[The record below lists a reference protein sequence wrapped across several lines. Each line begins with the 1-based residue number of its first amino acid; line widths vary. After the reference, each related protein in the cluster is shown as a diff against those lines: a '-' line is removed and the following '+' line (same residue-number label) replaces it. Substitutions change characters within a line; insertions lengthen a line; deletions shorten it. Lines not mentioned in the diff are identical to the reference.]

1 MTTFDAI
8 FLGLIQGLTEFIPV
22 SSSGHLTMAKFF
34 LPIHD
39 VDLTY
44 IVLLHFG
51 TVISIFAALYDD
63 IWKLLRDFFKGEKYA
78 LYFALLIL
86 ISMIPAGIVGF
97 LFEDMLDTL
106 FCEKGLM
113 IGKIP
118 LEPYRLVGLAF
129 IACAYFVLTP
139 ADNILKK
146 RNASSPEEKEEAE
159 KGLKALEDMTWKEAL
174 LIGLAQAAA
183 VVPGLSRSGSTI
195 YAGLLC
201 KLKSEAAARFSFLM
215 SIPIILGAVAKDFLS
230 SEFRARLAVS
240 FHSGDGTLWVQFVGV
255 LVAAVSGYLAIKL
268 LLKMVNKYN
277 FHPFVVYLWI
287 IGLVCIAS

>member
-8 FLGLIQGLTEFIPV
+8 ILGLIQGLTEFIPV

-39 VDLTY
+39 VDLSY

-78 LYFALLIL
+78 LYFALLVL

-106 FCEKGLM
+106 FCEKGVM

-118 LEPYRLVGLAF
+118 IEPYRLVGLAF
-129 IACAYFVLTP
+129 IACAYWVMTP

-146 RNASSPEEKEEAE
+146 RNAASGEEKQETE
-159 KGLKALEDMTWKEAL
+159 KGLKGLEEMTWKDAL
-174 LIGLAQAAA
+174 WIGLAQAVA
-183 VVPGLSRSGSTI
+183 VVPGISRSGSTI

-201 KLKSEAAARFSFLM
+201 KLKSETAARFSFLM
-215 SIPIILGAVAKDFLS
+215 SIPIILGAVAKDFIS
-230 SEFRARLAVS
+230 PEFRARLAVS
-240 FHSGDGTLWVQFVGV
+240 WHSGDGNLAVQVIGV

-268 LLKMVNKYN
+268 LLRMVNKYN

-287 IGLVCIAS
+287 VGLVCIAS

>member
-8 FLGLIQGLTEFIPV
+8 FMGLIQGLTEFIPV

-240 FHSGDGTLWVQFVGV
+240 FHSGDGTLWVQLVGV